1 MKKALIDSTN
11 SRVIQVED
19 QEFEVHGNLYWVD
32 CPDDTGTAYIYD
44 PAALTFEDPHAHSKD
59 EFGNPVEPFNMQRMR
74 AYPPSGDQFDLL
86 YKELSESGTISK
98 DGAWFKAI
106 TAVKQSIPKPVDSSV
121 NVQHLNSDGTVVDFY
136 ENVPASRTPGAGK
149 NGVLKFRK
157 SNEALQVAITS
168 LGVGYAVGDI
178 ITVPGSDVEEQ
189 TDITLNVTQ
198 VDPSG
203 GLLAVTIA

>member
-44 PAALTFEDPHAHSKD
+44 
-59 EFGNPVEPFNMQRMR
+59 PVEPFNMQRMR